1 MDIGDKV
8 LTHQGESGVILKPWS
23 RDDGQYHWWVELH
36 FTSDNKEYVSVIP
49 YNKSELTVEDL
60 S

>member
-23 RDDGQYHWWVELH
+23 RDDGQYHWWVELN
-36 FTSDNKEYVSVIP
+36 FTADNKEYVSVIP

>member
-8 LTHQGESGVILKPWS
+8 LTYQGESGVILKPWS

-36 FTSDNKEYVSVIP
+36 FTSDNKKYTSVIP
-49 YNKSELTVEDL
+49 YHKSELEFIDE
-60 S
+60 

>member
-8 LTHQGESGVILKPWS
+8 LTHQGESGVVLKPWD

-36 FTSDNKEYVSVIP
+36 FTVDNKEYTSVIP
-49 YNKSELTVEDL
+49 YHESELKGL
-60 S
+60 

>member
-8 LTHQGESGVILKPWS
+8 LTHQGESGVVLKSWD

-36 FTSDNKEYVSVIP
+36 FTADNKEHVSVIP

>member
-36 FTSDNKEYVSVIP
+36 FTADNKEHVSVIP
-49 YNKSELTVEDL
+49 YN
-60 S
+60 